1 MEKTKSILDAIRSE
15 LNVAHTENGDV
26 AHSTSGSYCLDL
38 FSLIGG
44 MRNNIEDV
52 SKLFIRALLENPIL
66 TVKILFYARDIR
78 GGLGERKIFRTLFLY
93 LVASKPEV
101 ARKVLRMIPQYG
113 RWDDLLE
120 LLDTPLKDSTIAFI
134 KEQLVEDEKNL
145 EEGKEISLLG
155 KWLPSINTSS
165 IKARHYA
172 KILMNGLGL
181 KPAEYRKIC
190 TKLRKQIKIIENNLR
205 TKDYTFDYS
214 KQPSQAMFK
223 YRKCFVNNDGE
234 RYSKYLSDVQSGKVT
249 MNTKALFPYQIV
261 SAYGDQFYID
271 DENESLEAAWKS
283 LDRGSFDSKTLVV
296 RDGSYS
302 MTDGPNG
309 FKPIDVATSLTLLF
323 AEQLKG
329 IFKNKFITFSA
340 KPQFIE
346 IPDTAT
352 TLRQK
357 LMYLK
362 SFDDCSN
369 TNIAAVYDLL
379 LRIAVNAEVP
389 KEEMIERV
397 LIISD
402 MEFDCI
408 DSKDESTYEY
418 YKKAFIAAGYELPE
432 IVFWNVCARD
442 IHTPVTK
449 DEHGVKLVSGASGN
463 IFSSVLKGDLKEIT
477 PEQFMLQILEQYKIF
492 DEILK

>member
-15 LNVAHTENGDV
+15 LNVVRTENGDV

-44 MRNNIEDV
+44 MRNNIEDA
-52 SKLFIRALLENPIL
+52 SKLFIRALLEDPIL
-66 TVKILFYARDIR
+66 AVKILFYTRDIR

-101 ARKVLRMIPQYG
+101 AQKVLRMIPQYG

-120 LLDTPLKDSTIAFI
+120 LLDTPLKDSTIALI
-134 KEQLVEDEKNL
+134 KVQLVEDEKNL

-172 KILMNGLGL
+172 KILINGLCL

-223 YRKCFVNNDGE
+223 YRKCFAINDVE
-234 RYSKYLSDVQSGKVT
+234 RYSKYLSDVQSGKAT

-261 SAYGDQFYID
+261 SAYERKPNKD
-271 DENESLEAAWKS
+271 ESLEAAW
-283 LDRGSFDSKTLVV
+283 LALERGSYDSKTLVV
-296 RDGSYS
+296 RDGSGS
-302 MTDGPNG
+302 MICGESN
-309 FKPIDVATSLTLLF
+309 FKPCDIASSLTLLF

-329 IFKNKFITFSA
+329 IFKNKFITFSSR
-340 KPQFIE
+340 PEFVE
-346 IPDTAT
+346 IPDRFAS
-352 TLRQK
+352 LRDK
-357 LMYLK
+357 LSFLQT
-362 SFDDCSN
+362 FDDCSN
-369 TNIAAVYDLL
+369 TDIAKVYQLL
-379 LRIAVNAEVP
+379 LNLAVNAEVP
-389 KEEMIERV
+389 PEEMIERV
-397 LIISD
+397 LIVSD
-402 MEFDCI
+402 MEFDVCMNPN
-408 DSKDESTYEY
+408 ESTFDY
-418 YKKAFIAAGYELPE
+418 YKKAFEEAGYKLPE
-432 IVFWNVCARD
+432 IVFWNVNART

-449 DEHGVKLVSGASGN
+449 NEYGVKLVSGASAN
-463 IFSSVLKGDLKEIT
+463 IFSSVLSGSVEEIT
-477 PEQFMLQILEQYKIF
+477 PYNFMLQVLESYIIF
-492 DEILK
+492 DTILK

>member
-15 LNVAHTENGDV
+15 LNVVRTENGDV

-44 MRNNIEDV
+44 MRNNIEDA

-66 TVKILFYARDIR
+66 AVKILFYARDIR

-101 ARKVLRMIPQYG
+101 AQKVLRMIPQYG

-120 LLDTPLKDSTIAFI
+120 LLDTPLKDSAIALI
-134 KEQLVEDEKNL
+134 KVQLTEDEKNL
-145 EEGKEISLLG
+145 KEGKEISLLG

-165 IKARHYA
+165 INARHYA

-190 TKLRKQIKIIENNLR
+190 TKFRKQIKIIENNLR

-223 YRKCFVNNDGE
+223 YRKCFANNDGE
-234 RYSKYLSDVQSGKVT
+234 RYSKYLSDVQSGKAT

-261 SAYGDQFYID
+261 SAYERKSDKD
-271 DENESLEAAWKS
+271 ESLEAAWS
-283 LDRGSFDSKTLVV
+283 ALERGSYDSKTLVV
-296 RDGSYS
+296 RDGSGS
-302 MTDGPNG
+302 MTWGESN
-309 FKPIDVATSLTLLF
+309 FKPCDIATSLTLLF

-329 IFKNKFITFSA
+329 IFKNKFITFSSR
-340 KPQFIE
+340 PEFVE
-346 IPDTAT
+346 IPDCFAS
-352 TLRQK
+352 LRDK
-357 LMYLK
+357 LSFLQT
-362 SFDDCSN
+362 FDDCSN
-369 TNIAAVYDLL
+369 TDVAKVYQLL
-379 LRIAVNAEVP
+379 LNLAVNTEVP
-389 KEEMIERV
+389 PEEMIERV
-397 LIISD
+397 LIVSD
-402 MEFDCI
+402 MEFDECMNPN
-408 DSKDESTYEY
+408 ESTFDH
-418 YKKAFIAAGYELPE
+418 YKKAFEEAGYKLPE
-432 IVFWNVCARD
+432 IVFWNVNARS

-449 DEHGVKLVSGASGN
+449 NEYGVKLVSGASTN
-463 IFSSVLKGDLKEIT
+463 IFSSVLSGSVEEIT
-477 PEQFMLQILEQYKIF
+477 PYDFMLQVLEPYNVF
-492 DEILK
+492 DAILK